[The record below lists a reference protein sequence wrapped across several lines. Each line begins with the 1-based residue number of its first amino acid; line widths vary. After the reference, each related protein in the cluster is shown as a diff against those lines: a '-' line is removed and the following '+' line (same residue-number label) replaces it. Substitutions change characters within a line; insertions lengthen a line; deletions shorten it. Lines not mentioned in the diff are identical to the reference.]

1 MAFVK
6 QRRLDAAYLDLLSA
20 RPDTASVTQVAY
32 DYGFL
37 HVGKFAI
44 EYRKTFGEL
53 PSSSLAR

>member
-1 MAFVK
+1 MAFLK

-20 RPDTASVTQVAY
+20 RPDTTSVKIVAY

-44 EYRKTFGEL
+44 EYGKTFGEF
-53 PSSSLAR
+53 PSTSLAR